1 MGMLLSDLQ
10 HDYVRTFVAPLAA
23 LDWARLAALVDGMVG
38 EGERQL
44 DAERIP
50 ASRRRF
56 AVKLDCRYVKQ
67 YHEVAVD
74 VPREAIRDRD
84 ASAIAQGL
92 HREHNRL
99 YGYSLEHENA
109 AIEIINVRVQA
120 IGTVD
125 KPSHPEDAWREDDAA
140 TTM

>member
-10 HDYVRTFVAPLAA
+10 HDYVRTFVAPLAT
-23 LDWARLAALVDGMVG
+23 LDWARLATLADGMVA

-50 ASRRRF
+50 ASRRRY

-67 YHEVAVD
+67 YHEVGVD
-74 VPREAIRDRD
+74 VPREAIHARDGT
-84 ASAIAQGL
+84 AIARGL

-109 AIEIINVRVQA
+109 
-120 IGTVD
+120 
-125 KPSHPEDAWREDDAA
+125 P
-140 TTM
+140 